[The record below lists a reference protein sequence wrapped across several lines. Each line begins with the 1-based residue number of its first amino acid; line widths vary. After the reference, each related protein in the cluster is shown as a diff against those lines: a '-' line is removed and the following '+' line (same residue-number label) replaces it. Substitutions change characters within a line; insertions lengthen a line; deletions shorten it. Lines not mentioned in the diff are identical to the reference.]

1 MLNRFVYI
9 DLTFK
14 GQGRFGRVFT
24 AVNNRTGELMAMK
37 EITLQ
42 PNDHRAIRSVAD
54 ELRIFE
60 GNIIL
65 FIFIEGLDELFK

>member
-1 MLNRFVYI
+1 MLNRFVLVDI
-9 DLTFK
+9 TFK

-60 GNIIL
+60 GSYFNAYTL
-65 FIFIEGLDELFK
+65 KDSTNC

>member
-1 MLNRFVYI
+1 
-9 DLTFK
+9 
-14 GQGRFGRVFT
+14 
-24 AVNNRTGELMAMK
+24 MAMK

-65 FIFIEGLDELFK
+65 FIVNCLNNAVF